1 MKKYKLK
8 RKLSEFICNNCGITE
23 SKPSTELKRN
33 TSLNRKNFCSR
44 SCSISF
50 ANKTK
55 SKNRKRYD
63 ISKHA
68 NNRKD
73 EFSSFKYLYRI
84 IKRRYKEFN
93 LTLEDLAE
101 QWNKQ
106 KGICPFTSFDLILPT
121 DNKKIH
127 FSKRASVDRIDSTK
141 GYIKENIQFVSTM
154 INLLKSN
161 LEDKDVIQ
169 FRDDLIKNYCPCY
182 QGD

>member
-1 MKKYKLK
+1 MKQYKLK
-8 RKLSEFICNNCGITE
+8 RKLSEFTCDNCGNKE
-23 SKPSTELKRN
+23 LKPDSELKRN
-33 TSLNRKNFCSR
+33 ISLNRKNFCSR

-50 ANKTK
+50 ANKAS

-73 EFSSFKYLYRI
+73 EFTSFKYTFRV

-93 LTLEDLAE
+93 LAIEDLAN

-106 KGICPFTSFDLILPT
+106 NGICPFTKFNLILPT
-121 DNKKIH
+121 DSNKIH
-127 FSKRASVDRIDSTK
+127 FSKRASLDRIDSTK
-141 GYIKENIQFVSTM
+141 GYIKGNIQFVSTM
-154 INLLKSN
+154 INFLKSN
-161 LEDKDVIQ
+161 LGDQDVIQ
-169 FRDDLIKNYCPCY
+169 FRNDLIKNYCPCY